1 MYDVLFII
9 IYIMDRS
16 LNYQT
21 FNKINREP
29 LNYKLR
35 TSNKTNSEKLPD
47 NFLKLKNYNTCMTEI
62 SDDIFNKLEEC
73 NHSKSNKENEK
84 LQLRPR
90 TAFSKAN
97 PLRMKQLRNKFIER
111 ALSYQGV
118 PYNKK
123 YFNEDEPLY
132 NSPLFLDCCALV
144 RQCVNDLSYEFGF
157 RLGRWNQAYQ
167 FDILP
172 NSINFEDLQ
181 PGDLIFYEAT
191 HYKDKGWKD
200 QPHNMVH
207 VEIYLGDYNLD
218 KNTPA
223 TQPIEKSERTIAAR
237 EKKGVVQIF
246 DTYKFTSE
254 NYYDIKFH
262 FKSLDNWLKGIHK
275 SYCKQH
281 EWYDHLQYM
290 GKGSLKNF
298 HV

>member
-1 MYDVLFII
+1 
-9 IYIMDRS
+9 MDRIF
-16 LNYQT
+16 NYQT
-21 FNKINREP
+21 CNKINRESF
-29 LNYKLR
+29 NTKMR
-35 TSNKTNSEKLPD
+35 TCNKTKSEKLPN
-47 NFLKLKNYNTCMTEI
+47 NFLKLKNYNTCLTEI
-62 SDDIFNKLEEC
+62 SDNIFNNFEESY
-73 NHSKSNKENEK
+73 HSKSNKENEK
-84 LQLRPR
+84 LQLRPK
-90 TAFSKAN
+90 TAFSRAN
-97 PLRMKQLRNKFIER
+97 PLRMKQLRTKFIER

-123 YFNEDEPLY
+123 YFREDDPLY
-132 NSPLFLDCCALV
+132 HSALFLDCCALV
-144 RQCVNDLSYEFGF
+144 RQCVNDLSDEFGF

-167 FDILP
+167 FDTLP
-172 NSINFEDLQ
+172 NPINFEDLQ

-191 HYKDKGWKD
+191 HYKEKGWKD

-218 KNTPA
+218 NNILG
-223 TQPIEKSERTIAAR
+223 TQIQEKSERTIAAR

-254 NYYDIKFH
+254 NYYDIKYH

-290 GKGSLKNF
+290 GKSSSKICYP
-298 HV
+298 